1 MPSCSSRTDL
11 IVGRF
16 RCIRALART
25 VLVLALAPVLP
36 AQAFAAGH
44 GLGGISGALSS
55 AAGEVKVPAAGGA
68 VNAAS
73 SAVRPVAKPAS
84 STLQPVTKTASSAV
98 QPVTKTAAPVASA
111 VIKPAS
117 SALQPVIKTASSA
130 VQPVIRTASSAVQPV
145 VKTASPVV
153 RPVTGAV
160 APVVQRVV
168 GGGGLGSRG
177 VAPIGESGAVGS
189 SPRRLP
195 ADDGAGV
202 GGAGGAGPSGWG
214 AAGSGSLSRLLAG
227 RGVAGRSLPA
237 WWLGPAL
244 PHLSAGA
251 PAAAV
256 GARSGGDAAGPMGA
270 ALLVF
275 TVAVLFARRR
285 LLAARSPRLRTPAG
299 LNA

>member
-1 MPSCSSRTDL
+1 MPSCSSRIDL

-16 RCIRALART
+16 RCIGALART
-25 VLVLALAPVLP
+25 VLVLALVPVLP
-36 AQAFAAGH
+36 AHAFAAGH
-44 GLGGISGALSS
+44 GLGGISGALGS
-55 AAGEVKVPAAGGA
+55 AAGAVKVPAAGGM

-73 SAVRPVAKPAS
+73 SAVQPVAKPA
-84 STLQPVTKTASSAV
+84 TPAVQPVVRTASSAV
-98 QPVTKTAAPVASA
+98 QPVTKTAAPVASG

-130 VQPVIRTASSAVQPV
+130 AQPVIRTASSAVQPV
-145 VKTASPVV
+145 IKTASPVV
-153 RPVTGAV
+153 RPVSGAV

-177 VAPIGESGAVGS
+177 VAPIGGSGAVGS

-195 ADDGAGV
+195 ADDGAG
-202 GGAGGAGPSGWG
+202 AGGAGRSGWG
-214 AAGSGSLSRLLAG
+214 AAGSGSLSGLLAR

-256 GARSGGDAAGPMGA
+256 GAKSGGDAAGPMGA